1 MKDRIKNL
9 ENKMKGYLINH
20 HQQDQIKVDRL
31 PHFLC
36 QELEN
41 HQQVV

>member
-9 ENKMKGYLINH
+9 ENKMKEYLINH
-20 HQQDQIKVDRL
+20 HQQDQIKVDHL
-31 PHFLC
+31 HHFLY